1 MFTRNK
7 KNYRTFLYSAIVVTL
22 CLLVI
27 ALAWPVKE
35 VNDDPSGEQDAIVTN
50 ENSQTE
56 DGDSEE
62 VPAETD
68 TSDPSGTDQHGE
80 NSSTSGN
87 HGSEETNISE
97 NGESYYLV
105 KRAGEQIIVYF
116 CDGSGETVPLET
128 TQILYEVL
136 GPEDQKLFDEGI
148 KVNSQEELGVLLQ
161 DFES

>member
-7 KNYRTFLYSAIVVTL
+7 KNYRTFIYSAIVVTL

-27 ALAWPVKE
+27 ALAWPQKTE
-35 VNDDPSGEQDAIVTN
+35 PDQPYGQQDAIVTN
-50 ENSQTE
+50 EDSATE
-56 DGDSEE
+56 GEQDADKT
-62 VPAETD
+62 AETD
-68 TSDPSGTDQHGE
+68 ENTTDKE
-80 NSSTSGN
+80 EEESASGN
-87 HGSEETNISE
+87 NLNEETNMS
-97 NGESYYLV
+97 GSSESYYLV
-105 KRAGEQIIVYF
+105 KRAGDQIVVYF
-116 CDGSGETVPLET
+116 CDGSGEMVPLET